1 MLNWIILIAFH
12 LNYVATNENQRP
24 LLVTCGELI
33 EHIYTT
39 FIWWM
44 KKYESKALLGI
55 FTTGEETYESKVNKQ
70 ISSEL
75 ETDSTLRI
83 LINGIKKFLCEQDKK
98 IYVDTTRAASPLTRR
113 AETPILGTGNALNSR
128 EILLHRP
135 ISARSPRKSDSG
147 TGSVRKIVNMFEPAP
162 QGPAS
167 ARPASPGPSAVKSET
182 IPTNPSISRPFS
194 ASHSKGRPLTKT
206 PRRPDTTS
214 SNTPADIR
222 HSSMGK
228 QLQPYTENLF
238 TISDNPAGSTY
249 SDKLEL
255 EEITEKKMTEEEMKQ
270 ARDDKEKILN
280 KKDAARRRAQNTI
293 ANTENLRDNY
303 IARNQFSEPSSKT
316 YSIRNLDQ
324 ATKNAKERQE
334 ERLNK
339 GGKPRTRKHHRSA
352 NQQQLPR
359 YTTIRKRSKH
369 PVNQRRK
376 YTRKA
381 RQDCVSGS
389 TKRTTRVKNNLG

>member
-1 MLNWIILIAFH
+1 
-12 LNYVATNENQRP
+12 
-24 LLVTCGELI
+24 
-33 EHIYTT
+33 
-39 FIWWM
+39 
-44 KKYESKALLGI
+44 
-55 FTTGEETYESKVNKQ
+55 
-70 ISSEL
+70 
-75 ETDSTLRI
+75 
-83 LINGIKKFLCEQDKK
+83 
-98 IYVDTTRAASPLTRR
+98 
-113 AETPILGTGNALNSR
+113 
-128 EILLHRP
+128 
-135 ISARSPRKSDSG
+135 
-147 TGSVRKIVNMFEPAP
+147 
-162 QGPAS
+162 
-167 ARPASPGPSAVKSET
+167 
-182 IPTNPSISRPFS
+182 
-194 ASHSKGRPLTKT
+194 
-206 PRRPDTTS
+206 
-214 SNTPADIR
+214 
-222 HSSMGK
+222 MGK

-324 ATKNAKERQE
+324 ATKNATERQE